1 MFYAEHLRC
10 AYVPLLQV
18 ARRVSNPSWKVI
30 VSASRG
36 EYLEPG
42 SLEPG
47 FFWVRNS
54 CPATTA
60 VIARSASDEAIQSSS
75 DRPWVASRSLSS
87 GAHSRAPLA
96 RNGGCMHTAA
106 PIPSIDRFGVANHHL
121 RMIMSLC
128 IAAASKKA
136 PLPGTGG

>member
-36 EYLEPG
+36 QYLKPG

-47 FFWVRNS
+47 FFLVRNS
-54 CPATTA
+54 CPATTT
-60 VIARSASDEAIQSSS
+60 VSARSVQSLSG
-75 DRPWVASRSLSS
+75 RFWVASRSLSS
-87 GAHSRAPLA
+87 GAHSRDPLA
-96 RNGGCMHTAA
+96 RNVGCLHTAA
-106 PIPSIDRFGVANHHL
+106 PIPSVDRFGVANHYL

-128 IAAASKKA
+128 IAVLSKKA
-136 PLPGTGG
+136 PLPGAGDRRVR